1 MPDFNKIFEQAQQMQ
16 ARMQQVQAELEK
28 QTVSASAVGG
38 MVTVEADG
46 KGTITRV
53 KIDPSVWEL
62 LQGGKDPVATK
73 VPDPKVVEELEDLI
87 LVAVNEA
94 QKKAAELAKSEMSRL
109 AGGLNLPFKLP
120 F

>member
-1 MPDFNKIFEQAQQMQ
+1 MADFSKIFEQAQQMQ
-16 ARMQQVQAELEK
+16 TRMKEMQAELEK
-28 QTVSASAVGG
+28 QSVTATAGGG

-53 KIDPSVWEL
+53 KIDPSV
-62 LQGGKDPVATK
+62 A
-73 VPDPKVVEELEDLI
+73 DPKDVEMLEDLV

-94 QKKAAELAKSEMSRL
+94 QKRASELAKGEMSKL
-109 AGGLNLPFKLP
+109 TGGLNLPFKLP